1 MTGLLGVMAAGAARG
16 ARDASN
22 MNVQEQNIDRREALR
37 QHYETEKYSR
47 MRKDAKEDSVNAEI
61 ANQKMRKEDRANKLI
76 DDETKFGNDTKMEQ
90 MKQDGNDRRNAA
102 TNASKG
108 GGKGGALGAD
118 GLSFDPLSKE
128 GKAVADMLRFKR
140 FTDPDEAYK
149 VVYAAQ
155 LMGHAAGS
163 IAGMSEGAMKVAQD
177 YANKLFPDKPG
188 ASAPREFVKNP
199 KTGIYGP
206 AE

>member
-22 MNVQEQNIDRREALR
+22 MNVQEQNINQREALR

-47 MRKDAKEDSVNAEI
+47 MRKDAKEDSANAGE
-61 ANQKMRKEDRANKLI
+61 ANQRIREEDRANKLS
-76 DDETKFGNDTKMEQ
+76 DTEL
-90 MKQDGNDRRNAA
+90 DREFKAGESAKERESKRSIAALRENA
-102 TNASKG
+102 KG
-108 GGKGGALGAD
+108 GGKGGGSGED
-118 GLSFDPLSKE
+118 GLYFDPLSKE

-155 LMGHAAGS
+155 LMGYAASS
-163 IAGMSEGAMKVAQD
+163 IAGMTDGAMKVAQD

-188 ASAPREFVKNP
+188 KSTNVSRTYNP
-199 KTGIYGP
+199 QTGTF
-206 AE
+206 E